1 MGMFSRA
8 HSGNLAVLREAINRW
23 SHEDHLAQVQSW
35 FDPLR
40 NKHRVVVKVI
50 HYRTKLV
57 LVQKDFSDCPMICD
71 EDVMTVT
78 VGSWLN
84 KQYND
89 YKQWK

>member
-1 MGMFSRA
+1 MDMFSVA
-8 HSGNLAVLREAINRW
+8 HSGNVAVLREAINRW
-23 SHEDHLAQVQSW
+23 SYADHLAQVQSW

-40 NKHRVVVKVI
+40 NKYRVVVKVI

-57 LVQKDFSDCPMICD
+57 LVQNDFSDYPNIHD
-71 EDVMTVT
+71 ADVMTVT

-89 YKQWK
+89 YVTWK

>member
-1 MGMFSRA
+1 MMY
-8 HSGNLAVLREAINRW
+8 SGNATMLREAINRW

-57 LVQKDFSDCPMICD
+57 LVQNDFSDWPNIYD
-71 EDVMTVT
+71 EDVMASV
-78 VGSWLN
+78 VSHWLLKQFSDYRSW
-84 KQYND
+84 K
-89 YKQWK
+89 